1 MNDALAQS
9 LATLIG
15 TLSTVALMAGTYY
28 FGPRRREERRQSREI
43 DQAYRENDYR
53 DGGDRRRNRD
63 SDYRGPERR
72 GRYTED
78 DEGDS
83 R

>member
-1 MNDALAQS
+1 MNDQLAQS

-28 FGPRRREERRQSREI
+28 WGPRKREERRDSRE
-43 DQAYRENDYR
+43 R
-53 DGGDRRRNRD
+53 DDEYRRNDDNRRHTQRD
-63 SDYRGPERR
+63 YDGPDHRH
-72 GRYTED
+72 RYYDDQD